1 MEGIGSILRDARL
14 PAQVIG
20 APVMFDIVFTDREVH
35 DYRGLLTA
43 NTDMAKRFT
52 RAVRERGVLKS
63 ENKCY
68 VSLAHDAEDVR
79 HTLAAFA
86 EAAEAE
92 ARRR

>member
-1 MEGIGSILRDARL
+1 MEGIGRILRDARL

-35 DYRGLLTA
+35 DYRGLLTPIP
-43 NTDMAKRFT
+43 TWRSVST